1 MAYVM
6 VFWACF
12 CMSGRLP
19 RFKKLFQETVQIA
32 WIVLQLLV
40 QVHCGKDSMHNK
52 GIKEAVLA
60 GSTSLCD
67 ILF

>member
-1 MAYVM
+1 
-6 VFWACF
+6 
-12 CMSGRLP
+12 MSGRLP